1 MLTPGEAR
9 EMIRARAG
17 FTEDPR
23 TGCWF
28 VGDDLRAPSGMGPY
42 LAFDEAEHGPPPPG
56 FDVVHRCPGA
66 LLGCVRPSHLDV
78 EPVGARVPLPPDP
91 GLSWEPRAAFAR
103 RIRDE
108 REARRMNRPEF
119 ARALKVSPYT
129 LKAWEAGRRAPA
141 SDTYRQ
147 IAAALGWDGRPRKWA
162 VVFVHEEVVTAKT
175 SGEAMR
181 HVWEALERD
190 NRPRKTAVFSV
201 RPATK

>member
-1 MLTPGEAR
+1 MLTAAEAR
-9 EMIRARAG
+9 AIIQSREG
-17 FTEDPR
+17 LTEDPR
-23 TGCWF
+23 TGCWLIAPE
-28 VGDDLRAPSGMGPY
+28 LRAASGMGPY
-42 LAFDEAEHGPPPPG
+42 LAFYEAVAGAPPDG

-78 EPVGARVPLPPDP
+78 EPRGARVTFPPDP
-91 GLSWEPRAAFAR
+91 GITWELRDAFPA

-108 REARRMNRPEF
+108 RDARRMNRPEF
-119 ARALKVSPYT
+119 ARTLKVSPHT
-129 LKAWEAGRRAPA
+129 IKAWEEGRRVPA

-162 VVFVHEEVVTAKT
+162 VVFVHEEVVTATT

-181 HVWEALERD
+181 TVWEALEREGK
-190 NRPRKTAVFSV
+190 PRKTAVFSV